1 MELTIIVIENSI
13 NLENKIKQEQ
23 AVLSV
28 LFILFKIIKKQEG
41 DLVMK
46 IIEWFLFIWFGLSTL
61 ANLVMMLKQNKIGDR
76 VTSAIGS
83 IIVGLSAYVMFTLI
97 I

>member
-1 MELTIIVIENSI
+1 
-13 NLENKIKQEQ
+13 
-23 AVLSV
+23 
-28 LFILFKIIKKQEG
+28 
-41 DLVMK
+41 MK